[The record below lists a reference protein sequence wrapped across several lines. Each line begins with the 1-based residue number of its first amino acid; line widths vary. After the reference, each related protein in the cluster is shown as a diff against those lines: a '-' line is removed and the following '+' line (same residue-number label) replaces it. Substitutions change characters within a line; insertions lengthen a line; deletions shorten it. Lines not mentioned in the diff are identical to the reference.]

1 MCILNFRLIIGI
13 VIQKRNENAYQT
25 QIHLK
30 ADRHSFPKP
39 TTPHKFHSTSPLPSP
54 PLNLIKQTPILDLKR
69 LPNPRRILN
78 RILNQLSLLANLH
91 IDLLRRILALDMRH
105 INRDQDIRP
114 IMLQPDQ
121 REHYRREIR
130 ALGAG
135 LRRWRLCGDQRVG
148 WDVLSVRC

>member
-1 MCILNFRLIIGI
+1 LILNVSQILA
-13 VIQKRNENAYQT
+13 AY
-25 QIHLK
+25 
-30 ADRHSFPKP
+30 
-39 TTPHKFHSTSPLPSP
+39 STAFS
-54 PLNLIKQTPILDLKR
+54 I
-69 LPNPRRILN
+69 
-78 RILNQLSLLANLH
+78 NLH
-91 IDLLRRILALDMRH
+91 IDLLRRILALDMWH

-148 WDVLSVRC
+148 WDVFSVRC